1 MPSIFPLLSSRV
13 LFHMI
18 KSLRHLFFASLFLP
32 LAMPVMA
39 APVNTS
45 LPPKVQ
51 QALKAAKLQNDAL
64 SLVMLPL
71 NGPGTPTVFNADVSV
86 NPASTMKLVT
96 TYAALEMLGP
106 THQWKTEFFTDGIL
120 NNGVLRGNLYLKGGG
135 DPKLNM
141 EKLWLLMRDL
151 RANGVQQVTG
161 DLVLDRSHFILPQ
174 LPVFNDDGNDENK
187 PFLVKPDSLMI
198 NLKALRFVAR
208 NDSGKVLVSV
218 EPPIA
223 SIHIDNQV
231 KVLASNK
238 CTGDMRYNP
247 VTQADGSIT
256 VVVNGQLGEG
266 CSSQTYL
273 SLLDHPTYAA
283 GAVRAIW
290 QELGGT
296 ILGKDRVDVVPGNAK
311 LLAKAFSP
319 DLAEIIRDIN
329 KFSNNT
335 MAQQLFLSLGAKF
348 RNEADGDDAKAAQRV
363 VRQWLAKKGITAPHL
378 VMENGSG
385 LSRAERV
392 SAREM
397 ATLLQAAWRSP
408 YAAEFMSS
416 LPLAGMD
423 GTMRKR
429 LKTTQ
434 MRGEAHIKTGTL
446 NTVRA
451 IAGFSRDINGNTW
464 AVVAILNDS
473 RVGGTS
479 SVLDEV
485 LLDLY
490 RQPKLVN
497 TAISLQQ

>member
-1 MPSIFPLLSSRV
+1 
-13 LFHMI
+13 MI
-18 KSLRHLFFASLFLP
+18 KSLRPLFFATLLLP
-32 LAMPVMA
+32 LALPIQA

-51 QALKAAKLQNDAL
+51 QALKASKLGNDAL

-71 NGPGTPTVFNADVSV
+71 NGQGTPTVFNADVSV

-96 TYAALEMLGP
+96 TYAALEILGP
-106 THQWKTEFFTDGIL
+106 THQWKTEFFTDGTL

-161 DLVLDRSHFILPQ
+161 DLVLDRSHFVQPQ
-174 LPVFNDDGNDENK
+174 LPVFDDDGNDRNK
-187 PFLVKPDSLMI
+187 PFLVKPDSLMV
-198 NLKALRFVAR
+198 NLKALRFITR
-208 NDSGKVLVSV
+208 NDGGKVMVSV

-223 SIHIDNQV
+223 TIRVDNQV
-231 KVLASNK
+231 KAIASK
-238 CTGDMRYNP
+238 QCGDVRYNP
-247 VTQADGSIT
+247 VTQPDGT
-256 VVVNGQLGEG
+256 VNVTVTGQLGDG
-266 CSSQTYL
+266 CNSQTYL

-296 ILGKDRVDVVPGNAK
+296 ILGKDRVDVVPGSAK
-311 LLAKAFSP
+311 LLARAFSP
-319 DLAEIIRDIN
+319 DLVEVIRDIN

-335 MAQQLFLSLGAKF
+335 MAQQLFLSLGSEF
-348 RNEADGDDAKAAQRV
+348 RNDADGDDAKAAQRV
-363 VRQWLAKKGITAPHL
+363 IRQWLAKKGITAPHL

-385 LSRAERV
+385 LSRDERV

-397 ATLLQAAWRSP
+397 AILLQAAWKSP

-416 LPLAGMD
+416 MPLAGMD

-429 LKTTQ
+429 LKRTPLL
-434 MRGEAHIKTGTL
+434 GEAHIKTGTL
-446 NTVRA
+446 NNVRA
-451 IAGFSRDINGNTW
+451 IAGFSRDSNGNTW
-464 AVVAILNDS
+464 AVVAILNDP
-473 RVGGTS
+473 RPWGAS

-485 LLDLY
+485 LVELY
-490 RQPKLVN
+490 RQPKLGDN
-497 TAISLQQ
+497 TVSIRQQ

>member
-1 MPSIFPLLSSRV
+1 
-13 LFHMI
+13 MI
-18 KSLRHLFFASLFLP
+18 KSLRPFLFVTLVLP
-32 LAMPVMA
+32 LALPVQA
-39 APVNTS
+39 APVNTT

-51 QALKAAKLQNDAL
+51 QALKTSKLGNDAL

-106 THQWKTEFFTDGIL
+106 THQWKTEFFTDGSL

-161 DLVLDRSHFILPQ
+161 DLVLDRSHFVQPQ
-174 LPVFNDDGNDENK
+174 LPVFDDDGNDRNK
-187 PFLVKPDSLMI
+187 PFLVKPDSLMV
-198 NLKALRFVAR
+198 NLKALRFITR
-208 NDSGKVLVSV
+208 NDGGKVMVSV

-223 SIHIDNQV
+223 SIRVDNQV
-231 KVLASNK
+231 KAVASK
-238 CTGDMRYNP
+238 QCSGEVRYNP
-247 VTQADGSIT
+247 VTQADGSVT
-256 VVVNGQLGEG
+256 VTVTGQLGDG
-266 CSSQTYL
+266 CNSQTYL

-296 ILGKDRVDVVPGNAK
+296 IQGKDRVDVVPGSAK
-311 LLAKAFSP
+311 LLARTFSP
-319 DLAEIIRDIN
+319 DLVEVIRDIN

-335 MAQQLFLSLGAKF
+335 MAQQLFLSLGSEF

-363 VRQWLAKKGITAPHL
+363 IRQWLAKKGITAPHL
-378 VMENGSG
+378 VIENGSG
-385 LSRAERV
+385 LSRDERV

-397 ATLLQAAWRSP
+397 AILLQAAWKSP

-416 LPLAGMD
+416 MPLAGMD

-429 LKTTQ
+429 LKRTPLL
-434 MRGEAHIKTGTL
+434 GEAHIKTGTL
-446 NTVRA
+446 NNVRA
-451 IAGFSRDINGNTW
+451 IAGFSRDSNGNTW
-464 AVVAILNDS
+464 AVVAILNDP
-473 RVGGTS
+473 RPWGAS

-485 LLDLY
+485 LVELY
-490 RQPKLVN
+490 RQPKLINN
-497 TAISLQQ
+497 TVSIQQP